1 MTDDQHDPLHGDAD
15 DLADDATTTDA
26 ATTADDDA
34 PGSDRLHR
42 ATIEFGLD
50 DAQAECFQQLVDLV
64 SPGGDPDDDDSG
76 PSTDDLSRAADA
88 LDDPT
93 VAEAAW
99 TRWADDDLLGSP
111 VAVLVDAFGNTDTD
125 APRGGVAWLRARHLA
140 WHSRTDES
148 IAVLESAR
156 PSGHTLVLCE
166 LAAIEADRSRPGPA
180 RDLLREGGVNVQIDL
195 DAEYDPLT
203 SDSGFGPEL
212 AEEIAPFAAIR
223 PKPMAGRNDRC
234 PCGSGKKYKQCHIG
248 NELHALED
256 RAGWLYVKLMR
267 FMQVNSSLFPA
278 VIADDLIEGVVEQ
291 DLRSMVQESY
301 LPVDLAL
308 FEGGVATWFLDAKRS
323 LLPNDEIEMLES
335 WIGVQRS
342 VYEVVKS
349 RPGSMEVLDLA
360 TRERMTV
367 QDTVP
372 DEPLETGWRII
383 GRLVPVVDAFR
394 AYGGFL
400 PVNDDMVEPM
410 LQGFAT
416 GSLETVV
423 LTIGQVFETAATQD
437 EIQGLFADSLDT
449 GELRGLLDE
458 FESENPE

>member
-1 MTDDQHDPLHGDAD
+1 MTDDQHDPVGDEAGAVEGTEP
-15 DLADDATTTDA
+15 ADDAG
-26 ATTADDDA
+26 
-34 PGSDRLHR
+34 GSDRLHR
-42 ATIEFGLD
+42 ATIEFGLNEE
-50 DAQAECFQQLVDLV
+50 QADRFQHLVALV

-76 PSTDDLSRAADA
+76 PSADELSRATDT
-88 LDDPT
+88 LDDPI

-99 TRWADDDLLGSP
+99 TRWADDDMLGGP
-111 VAVLVDAFGNTDTD
+111 VDTLVAAFGEPDADT
-125 APRGGVAWLRARHLA
+125 PRGGVAWLCARHHA
-140 WHSRTDES
+140 WHGRTDES
-148 IAVLESAR
+148 IAALEGAR
-156 PSGHTLVLCE
+156 ATGHTLVLCE

-203 SDSGFGPEL
+203 ADSGFGPEL

-223 PKPMAGRNDRC
+223 PKPMAGRNDKC

-248 NELHALED
+248 NELHALDD

-278 VIADDLIEGVVEQ
+278 VIADDLIDGVVEQ
-291 DLRSMVQESY
+291 DLRSMVHESY

-308 FEGGVATWFLDAKRS
+308 FEGGVAQWFLDAKQS

-335 WIGVQRS
+335 WIGAQRS
-342 VYEVVKS
+342 VYEVVRS
-349 RPGSMEVLDLA
+349 RPGSMDVLDLA

-383 GRLVPVVDAFR
+383 GRLVPVGDTFR

-437 EIQGLFADSLDT
+437 EIQELFADSLDT
-449 GELRGLLDE
+449 GELRELLDGFDSGSSDE
-458 FESENPE
+458 T